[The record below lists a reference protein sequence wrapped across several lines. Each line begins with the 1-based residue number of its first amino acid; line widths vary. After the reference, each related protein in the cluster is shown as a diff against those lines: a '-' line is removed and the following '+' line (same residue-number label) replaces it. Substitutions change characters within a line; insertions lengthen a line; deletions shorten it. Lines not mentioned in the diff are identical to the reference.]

1 MPRGRDHNPPD
12 LGGTSGID
20 PIYIYQCPSE
30 GTLNTQSSVDSA
42 RGSDHKVVA
51 SGKKSR
57 MVALPTNKYLL
68 GKISTYPTVDI
79 AEGYLVS
86 ISENGKGLL
95 MSLKRHGE
103 KKNNW
108 DRGSKVNRQ
117 EF

>member
-1 MPRGRDHNPPD
+1 MNGSNSIIEDGMGATNP
-12 LGGTSGID
+12 SSIHR
-20 PIYIYQCPSE
+20 SSAK
-30 GTLNTQSSVDSA
+30 NTQSSMDSA
-42 RGSDHKVVA
+42 RGSDHKLEA
-51 SGKKSR
+51 SGKKGK
-57 MVALPTNKYLL
+57 MVQLPTNKYLL